1 MVFLVI
7 VVLLILFI
15 LADLAIR
22 QLIKHYKT
30 KKQRQEREQIL
41 HSSLS
46 YDFTSEAKT
55 LKRVEVENPKA
66 RILCVDDE
74 EVILDSFRK
83 ILVLDG
89 YSIDTVE
96 SGKEALG
103 LVQKNHYDFVFTD
116 LKMPEMPGEEVTK
129 AVKHIRPDIDVV
141 IITGFATVESA
152 VECMQ
157 YGAMDYLQ
165 KPFTEEELLTKTGE
179 FLIKRKENIKS
190 TLKPKVNITHFED
203 ATLSE
208 ESDFSIPGGV
218 FISRA
223 HVWLNIDQSG
233 KVKVGIDDFAKK
245 IIGKVNGVDS
255 PNLGMELSVGQTIFS
270 IKQDNKRISFPAPVS
285 GKVLKVNEELAK
297 SPESLDDSPYASNWI
312 CELDCNNLDEELKNL
327 KIGKSAVNYYKD
339 QIDELNFL
347 IKGLKKSN
355 GTAYAYI
362 SLLEKLDQSEFNKL
376 SEKFFNKI

>member
-7 VVLLILFI
+7 IVLLILFI
-15 LADLAIR
+15 LSDLAIR
-22 QLIKHYKT
+22 YLIKHYKT
-30 KKQRQEREQIL
+30 KKQRLTREEIL
-41 HSSLS
+41 QSSLS
-46 YDFTSEAKT
+46 YDFTSEAKS
-55 LKRVEVENPKA
+55 LKRVEIENSKA
-66 RILCVDDE
+66 KILCVDDE
-74 EVILDSFRK
+74 SIILDSFRK

-96 SGKEALG
+96 NGKEALG

-116 LKMPEMPGEEVTK
+116 LKMPEMSGEEVTK

-165 KPFTEEELLTKTGE
+165 KPFTEEELLSKVKE

-190 TLKPKVNITHFED
+190 SLKPQVNITHFDDSTSSED
-203 ATLSE
+203 
-208 ESDFSIPGGV
+208 SDFSIPGGV

-245 IIGKVNGVDS
+245 IIGKVNGIDS
-255 PNLGMELSVGQTIFS
+255 PNLGMEISVGQTIFS
-270 IKQDNKRISFPAPVS
+270 IKQDNKRISFPSPIS
-285 GKVLKVNEELAK
+285 GKVLKTNKELSK
-297 SPESLDDSPYASNWI
+297 SPELLDESPYASNWV

-327 KIGKSAVNYYKD
+327 KIGKTAVNYYRD
-339 QIDELNFL
+339 QIDELNFV
-347 IKGLKKSN
+347 IKGLTKSN
-355 GTAYAYI
+355 GNSYAYL
-362 SLLEKLDQSEFNKL
+362 SLLEKVDQSDFTKL
-376 SEKFFNKI
+376 SDKFFNKI

>member
-7 VVLLILFI
+7 IVLLILFI

-22 QLIKHYKT
+22 YLIKHFRT
-30 KKQRQEREQIL
+30 KKQRLAREQIL
-41 HSSLS
+41 HTSLS
-46 YDFTSEAKT
+46 YDFTNEAKS
-55 LKRVEVENPKA
+55 LKRDEVENPKA
-66 RILCVDDE
+66 KILCVDDE
-74 EVILDSFRK
+74 SIILDSFRK
-83 ILVLDG
+83 ILVLEG

-96 SGKEALG
+96 NGKEALG

-116 LKMPEMPGEEVTK
+116 LKMPEMSGEEVTK

-141 IITGFATVESA
+141 IITGYATVESA

-165 KPFTEEELLTKTGE
+165 KPFTEEELLLKAKE
-179 FLIKRKENIKS
+179 FLIKRKEIIKS

-208 ESDFSIPGGV
+208 DSDFSIPGGV
-218 FISRA
+218 FISKA
-223 HVWLNIDQSG
+223 HVWLNIDQTG
-233 KVKVGIDDFAKK
+233 KVKLGIDDFAKK
-245 IIGKVNGVDS
+245 IIGKINGIDS

-270 IKQDNKRISFPAPVS
+270 IKQGNKRISFPSPIS
-285 GKVLKVNEELAK
+285 GKVLRVNEELCK
-297 SPESLDDSPYASNWI
+297 TPDILDNSPYASNWL

-327 KIGKSAVNYYKD
+327 KIGKSAVNYYRD

-347 IKGLKKSN
+347 IKGLTKSN
-355 GTAYAYI
+355 GNSYAYL
-362 SLLEKLDQSEFNKL
+362 SLLEKVDQNEFTKL
-376 SEKFFNKI
+376 SDKFFSKI